1 MQCSQRDPF
10 YIRWTLKLT
19 PIVIHEICGDGQV
32 INGSTE
38 GVVTYIQPQ
47 VHPDMSLDLRHI
59 HTARH
64 VVTAGPQVTPHF
76 VGVSNTSQGTDRNR
90 WAILQRK
97 LNLLKD
103 PEFHIFNNFTICQ
116 YRLLLFVITDELLK
130 FVGANSGG
138 LWVVCLFVRVVIC
151 GCSGF
156 QKDSS
161 F

>member
-1 MQCSQRDPF
+1 MKKIDAHTTVI
-10 YIRWTLKLT
+10 IREEGAKCNVPKGIHFTWILKLT

-32 INGSTE
+32 IDGSTE

-90 WAILQRK
+90 WAI
-97 LNLLKD
+97 
-103 PEFHIFNNFTICQ
+103 
-116 YRLLLFVITDELLK
+116 
-130 FVGANSGG
+130 
-138 LWVVCLFVRVVIC
+138 
-151 GCSGF
+151 
-156 QKDSS
+156 
-161 F
+161 

>member
-1 MQCSQRDPF
+1 MKAKYFVCICKNKDKISPQTDSKIAYYHRQWIFFKRYFEKNWCPYHSYHKRRWCKVQCSQRDLF

-76 VGVSNTSQGTDRNR
+76 VGVSNTSQGTDRNQ
-90 WAILQRK
+90 WAI
-97 LNLLKD
+97 
-103 PEFHIFNNFTICQ
+103 
-116 YRLLLFVITDELLK
+116 
-130 FVGANSGG
+130 
-138 LWVVCLFVRVVIC
+138 
-151 GCSGF
+151 
-156 QKDSS
+156 
-161 F
+161 

>member
-10 YIRWTLKLT
+10 YIIWTLKLT

-32 INGSTE
+32 VNGSTE

-76 VGVSNTSQGTDRNR
+76 VGVSNTSQGTDRNQ
-90 WAILQRK
+90 WAI
-97 LNLLKD
+97 
-103 PEFHIFNNFTICQ
+103 
-116 YRLLLFVITDELLK
+116 
-130 FVGANSGG
+130 
-138 LWVVCLFVRVVIC
+138 
-151 GCSGF
+151 
-156 QKDSS
+156 
-161 F
+161 